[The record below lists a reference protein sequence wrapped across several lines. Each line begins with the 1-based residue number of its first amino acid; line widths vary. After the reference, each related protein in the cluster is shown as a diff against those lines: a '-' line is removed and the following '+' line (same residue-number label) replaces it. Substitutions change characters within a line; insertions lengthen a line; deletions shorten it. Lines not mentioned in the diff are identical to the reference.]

1 MVWWTIMVSGT
12 ETIGA
17 IAEGLGRESVQAI
30 NFLGQYHN
38 AGSLLFSSPPR
49 LDVNPWLSLLI
60 VLAWTAA
67 ALLVLRNRIRPVEV
81 VS

>member
-1 MVWWTIMVSGT
+1 MVWWTILVSGT

-17 IAEGLGRESVQAI
+17 IAEGLGRDGLQAV

-38 AGSLLFSSPPR
+38 AGSLLFGAEPR
-49 LDVNPWLSLLI
+49 LGISPWVSLGI
-60 VLAWTAA
+60 VIAWTGL
-67 ALLVLRNRIRPVEV
+67 ALWVLKRQIRPVEV